1 MSNGYGLRKGI
12 EYLETKYETNNV
24 HVVASETDDW
34 EINLYLPDSPNQEFT
49 QEDIAMMAMYSCYH
63 YAPSEEKDYSHFVFV
78 L

>member
-24 HVVASETDDW
+24 EIVRSEVDDW
-34 EINLYLPDSPNQEFT
+34 EINLLLLNSPQQEYT

-63 YAPSEEKDYSHFVFV
+63 AAPSEEKDYSHFVFV